1 MTAIALPAVKFYAT
15 PISTIEV
22 ALAATFVDQGIWDL
36 VDVDAWM
43 CSKVSW

>member
-1 MTAIALPAVKFYAT
+1 MTDLFYST
-15 PISTIEV
+15 PYAWHIER

-36 VDVDAWM
+36 IDVDAWM